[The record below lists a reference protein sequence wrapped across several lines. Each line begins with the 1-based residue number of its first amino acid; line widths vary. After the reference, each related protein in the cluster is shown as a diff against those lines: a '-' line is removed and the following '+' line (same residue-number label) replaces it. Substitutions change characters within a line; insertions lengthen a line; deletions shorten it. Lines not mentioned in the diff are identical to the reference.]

1 MGMMIPMSPIPRP
14 DGTFTIHRADY
25 VASKFAMLGLSE
37 ALDQEVGPAGIRV
50 IALCPGT
57 VNTEMMQRSLAEWS
71 RRDGRSADEIARAHY
86 FSRAALQRWVE
97 PEDVAEAAL
106 FLASDAAAVTG
117 AEFRVNAGR
126 F

>member
-1 MGMMIPMSPIPRP
+1 M
-14 DGTFTIHRADY
+14 
-25 VASKFAMLGLSE
+25 FAMLGLSE

-71 RRDGRSADEIARAHY
+71 PPDGRSADEIARAHY

-97 PEDVAEAAL
+97 RRTWPRPPC
-106 FLASDAAAVTG
+106 SWPPTPP
-117 AEFRVNAGR
+117 R
-126 F
+126 